1 MIGTILR
8 MPTPSPVTESGHQP
22 RIGADPAMG
31 RNRGGREAF
40 GHEDERPKP
49 PGRAA
54 ATFNLRRGAR
64 VSGSYPAI
72 RGGRDRG
79 RLGLRASSQC
89 MAALSMAFRCS
100 GDVAVSARRKH
111 CADRALWSS
120 ASDNGACLSHAPV
133 ATLRRFRTRPWP
145 LCGSRCMSARATAPN
160 SRRPGHNPPAM
171 VAPFGKRELR
181 AWRPRR
187 PPASRRGCQFFQ
199 ATVQG
204 LRVCGRR
211 NCERANTWSDHA
223 TVALPQ

>member
-1 MIGTILR
+1 
-8 MPTPSPVTESGHQP
+8 
-22 RIGADPAMG
+22 
-31 RNRGGREAF
+31 
-40 GHEDERPKP
+40 
-49 PGRAA
+49 
-54 ATFNLRRGAR
+54 
-64 VSGSYPAI
+64 
-72 RGGRDRG
+72 
-79 RLGLRASSQC
+79 
-89 MAALSMAFRCS
+89 MAFRCS

-120 ASDNGACLSHAPV
+120 ASDMGPTFLMPPLQRCVASGRDHGRCAARAPC
-133 ATLRRFRTRPWP
+133 PH
-145 LCGSRCMSARATAPN
+145 ATAPN